1 MCHNKCDIVATLEHG
16 RLVKVEADSKSPRG
30 RVCPRG
36 KKSPEIVYSEKRIL
50 HPLIRCGEK
59 GEGRFRRATWD
70 EALTCAS
77 RGFLDIIRNY
87 GPQAL
92 ASYYG
97 GSGLED
103 SMRANAGLFRVFG
116 SPNDMGPDSICN
128 TSSCV
133 FTPMTTYGVTEAV
146 LVKDIGHSEIIF
158 CWGKNPKTDSGPLS
172 AYRAILEAKE
182 RGAKLVVIDPCRA
195 GMGEMADMWVP
206 IIPGSDGALAM
217 AMTKLI
223 LERHL
228 YDEGFVKNYTRGF
241 EAYEAYLKTLSVD
254 RLSKCCGIPVR
265 IIEELTRL
273 FLSTEKISLVSYT
286 GLEYQLSGVQNNRA
300 IQILWAIT
308 GKVDVEGGIYIN
320 GTGIPTR
327 KPATKQEIMPLGAEQ
342 YPVFYGLTGCGQ
354 FMEFPNAVLHDVPYP
369 IRGLLI
375 RAASPAISYPEQ
387 KLWRQVYK
395 KLDFMV
401 VLDRFMTEDA
411 KYADVVLPATTLWEN
426 DSFCEYPGGIRLRE
440 QIIEPVGEAKAD
452 LFIYQQLAEYMGRP
466 DAFPKNKEELYGQA
480 FKGRESLLERLKEH
494 PEGIVFENKRIYRK
508 YETGGLRSDGRKG
521 FPTPSGKFEISSTV
535 LEDMGYTGYPVYK
548 DISEEPG
555 LKAGFEFV
563 MTCGNRSPVRYS
575 SFGPNI
581 EALAAL
587 DPYPTADI
595 DPLDAARLEIEDG
608 CEVDVETAFGTKRFR
623 ARITPMHPGTIHV
636 FSGGG
641 SSYHSEAW
649 REGNINDVNSMEIR
663 DDISGF
669 PAFKA
674 IPCRIRR
681 A

>member
-50 HPLIRCGEK
+50 HPLLRCGEK

-116 SPNDMGPDSICN
+116 SPNDMGPGSICN

-265 IIEELTRL
+265 MIEELTRL

-354 FMEFPNAVLHDVPYP
+354 FMEFPNAVLHDVPYSV
-369 IRGLLI
+369 RGLLI

-595 DPLDAARLEIEDG
+595 DPLDAARLEI
-608 CEVDVETAFGTKRFR
+608 
-623 ARITPMHPGTIHV
+623 
-636 FSGGG
+636 
-641 SSYHSEAW
+641 
-649 REGNINDVNSMEIR
+649 
-663 DDISGF
+663 
-669 PAFKA
+669 
-674 IPCRIRR
+674 
-681 A
+681 

>member
-1 MCHNKCDIVATLEHG
+1 
-16 RLVKVEADSKSPRG
+16 
-30 RVCPRG
+30 
-36 KKSPEIVYSEKRIL
+36 
-50 HPLIRCGEK
+50 
-59 GEGRFRRATWD
+59 
-70 EALTCAS
+70 
-77 RGFLDIIRNY
+77 
-87 GPQAL
+87 
-92 ASYYG
+92 
-97 GSGLED
+97 
-103 SMRANAGLFRVFG
+103 
-116 SPNDMGPDSICN
+116 
-128 TSSCV
+128 
-133 FTPMTTYGVTEAV
+133 MTTYGVTEAV

-369 IRGLLI
+369 VRGLLI

-608 CEVDVETAFGTKRFR
+608 CEVDVETAFGTKCFR

>member
-1 MCHNKCDIVATLEHG
+1 MEKRGVCGMCHNKCDIVATLEHG

-116 SPNDMGPDSICN
+116 SPNDMGPGSICN

-369 IRGLLI
+369 VRGLLI

-426 DSFCEYPGGIRLRE
+426 DSFCEYPGG
-440 QIIEPVGEAKAD
+440 
-452 LFIYQQLAEYMGRP
+452 
-466 DAFPKNKEELYGQA
+466 
-480 FKGRESLLERLKEH
+480 
-494 PEGIVFENKRIYRK
+494 
-508 YETGGLRSDGRKG
+508 
-521 FPTPSGKFEISSTV
+521 
-535 LEDMGYTGYPVYK
+535 
-548 DISEEPG
+548 
-555 LKAGFEFV
+555 
-563 MTCGNRSPVRYS
+563 
-575 SFGPNI
+575 
-581 EALAAL
+581 
-587 DPYPTADI
+587 
-595 DPLDAARLEIEDG
+595 
-608 CEVDVETAFGTKRFR
+608 
-623 ARITPMHPGTIHV
+623 
-636 FSGGG
+636 
-641 SSYHSEAW
+641 
-649 REGNINDVNSMEIR
+649 
-663 DDISGF
+663 
-669 PAFKA
+669 
-674 IPCRIRR
+674 
-681 A
+681 

>member
-1 MCHNKCDIVATLEHG
+1 
-16 RLVKVEADSKSPRG
+16 
-30 RVCPRG
+30 
-36 KKSPEIVYSEKRIL
+36 
-50 HPLIRCGEK
+50 
-59 GEGRFRRATWD
+59 
-70 EALTCAS
+70 
-77 RGFLDIIRNY
+77 
-87 GPQAL
+87 
-92 ASYYG
+92 
-97 GSGLED
+97 
-103 SMRANAGLFRVFG
+103 
-116 SPNDMGPDSICN
+116 
-128 TSSCV
+128 
-133 FTPMTTYGVTEAV
+133 
-146 LVKDIGHSEIIF
+146 
-158 CWGKNPKTDSGPLS
+158 
-172 AYRAILEAKE
+172 
-182 RGAKLVVIDPCRA
+182 
-195 GMGEMADMWVP
+195 
-206 IIPGSDGALAM
+206 M

-369 IRGLLI
+369 VRGLLI

-508 YETGGLRSDGRKG
+508 DETGGLRSDGRKG

>member
-1 MCHNKCDIVATLEHG
+1 M
-16 RLVKVEADSKSPRG
+16 
-30 RVCPRG
+30 
-36 KKSPEIVYSEKRIL
+36 YSEKRIL

-70 EALTCAS
+70 EALTFAS
-77 RGFLDIIRNY
+77 RGFLDIIRKH

-103 SMRANAGLFRVFG
+103 SMRENAGLFRVFG
-116 SPNDMGPDSICN
+116 SPNDMGPGSICN

-133 FTPMTTYGVTEAV
+133 FTPMTTYGVTEAM

-172 AYRAILEAKE
+172 AYRAILEAKK

-241 EAYEAYLKTLSVD
+241 EAYESYLKTLSAD
-254 RLSKCCGIPVR
+254 QLSRYCGIPVQM
-265 IIEELTRL
+265 IEELTRL
-273 FLSTEKISLVSYT
+273 FVSTEKISLVSYT

-308 GKVDVEGGIYIN
+308 GKVDVEGGIYIS
-320 GTGIPTR
+320 GTEIPTR
-327 KPATKQEIMPLGAEQ
+327 KLAPKQEIMPVGAEK
-342 YPVFYGLTGCGQ
+342 YPVFYGLTGWGQ

-369 IRGLLI
+369 VRGLLI

-452 LFIYQQLAEYMGRP
+452 LFIYQQLAEYMGKP
-466 DAFPKNKEELYGQA
+466 DASPKT
-480 FKGRESLLERLKEH
+480 
-494 PEGIVFENKRIYRK
+494 RK
-508 YETGGLRSDGRKG
+508 
-521 FPTPSGKFEISSTV
+521 SS
-535 LEDMGYTGYPVYK
+535 M
-548 DISEEPG
+548 
-555 LKAGFEFV
+555 
-563 MTCGNRSPVRYS
+563 N
-575 SFGPNI
+575 GP
-581 EALAAL
+581 L
-587 DPYPTADI
+587 
-595 DPLDAARLEIEDG
+595 
-608 CEVDVETAFGTKRFR
+608 
-623 ARITPMHPGTIHV
+623 
-636 FSGGG
+636 
-641 SSYHSEAW
+641 
-649 REGNINDVNSMEIR
+649 REGSLFWN
-663 DDISGF
+663 
-669 PAFKA
+669 A
-674 IPCRIRR
+674 
-681 A
+681 

>member
-1 MCHNKCDIVATLEHG
+1 M
-16 RLVKVEADSKSPRG
+16 
-30 RVCPRG
+30 
-36 KKSPEIVYSEKRIL
+36 
-50 HPLIRCGEK
+50 
-59 GEGRFRRATWD
+59 
-70 EALTCAS
+70 
-77 RGFLDIIRNY
+77 
-87 GPQAL
+87 
-92 ASYYG
+92 
-97 GSGLED
+97 
-103 SMRANAGLFRVFG
+103 
-116 SPNDMGPDSICN
+116 
-128 TSSCV
+128 
-133 FTPMTTYGVTEAV
+133 TEAV

-265 IIEELTRL
+265 MIEELTRL

-369 IRGLLI
+369 VRGLLI

-440 QIIEPVGEAKAD
+440 QIIEPVGEAKAE

>member
-1 MCHNKCDIVATLEHG
+1 
-16 RLVKVEADSKSPRG
+16 
-30 RVCPRG
+30 
-36 KKSPEIVYSEKRIL
+36 
-50 HPLIRCGEK
+50 
-59 GEGRFRRATWD
+59 
-70 EALTCAS
+70 
-77 RGFLDIIRNY
+77 
-87 GPQAL
+87 
-92 ASYYG
+92 
-97 GSGLED
+97 
-103 SMRANAGLFRVFG
+103 
-116 SPNDMGPDSICN
+116 
-128 TSSCV
+128 
-133 FTPMTTYGVTEAV
+133 MTTYGVTEAV

-369 IRGLLI
+369 VRGLLI

>member
-1 MCHNKCDIVATLEHG
+1 MC
-16 RLVKVEADSKSPRG
+16 
-30 RVCPRG
+30 
-36 KKSPEIVYSEKRIL
+36 
-50 HPLIRCGEK
+50 IRD
-59 GEGRFRRATWD
+59 R
-70 EALTCAS
+70 
-77 RGFLDIIRNY
+77 
-87 GPQAL
+87 
-92 ASYYG
+92 
-97 GSGLED
+97 
-103 SMRANAGLFRVFG
+103 
-116 SPNDMGPDSICN
+116 
-128 TSSCV
+128 
-133 FTPMTTYGVTEAV
+133 
-146 LVKDIGHSEIIF
+146 DIGHSEIIF

-265 IIEELTRL
+265 MIEELTRL

-369 IRGLLI
+369 VRGLLI

>member
-1 MCHNKCDIVATLEHG
+1 
-16 RLVKVEADSKSPRG
+16 
-30 RVCPRG
+30 
-36 KKSPEIVYSEKRIL
+36 
-50 HPLIRCGEK
+50 
-59 GEGRFRRATWD
+59 
-70 EALTCAS
+70 
-77 RGFLDIIRNY
+77 
-87 GPQAL
+87 
-92 ASYYG
+92 
-97 GSGLED
+97 
-103 SMRANAGLFRVFG
+103 
-116 SPNDMGPDSICN
+116 
-128 TSSCV
+128 
-133 FTPMTTYGVTEAV
+133 MTTYGVTEAV

-265 IIEELTRL
+265 MIEELTRL

-369 IRGLLI
+369 VRGLLI

-440 QIIEPVGEAKAD
+440 QIIEFVHLPAAGG
-452 LFIYQQLAEYMGRP
+452 I
-466 DAFPKNKEELYGQA
+466 YGQA
-480 FKGRESLLERLKEH
+480 
-494 PEGIVFENKRIYRK
+494 
-508 YETGGLRSDGRKG
+508 
-521 FPTPSGKFEISSTV
+521 
-535 LEDMGYTGYPVYK
+535 
-548 DISEEPG
+548 
-555 LKAGFEFV
+555 
-563 MTCGNRSPVRYS
+563 
-575 SFGPNI
+575 
-581 EALAAL
+581 
-587 DPYPTADI
+587 
-595 DPLDAARLEIEDG
+595 G
-608 CEVDVETAFGTKRFR
+608 CLPK
-623 ARITPMHPGTIHV
+623 
-636 FSGGG
+636 
-641 SSYHSEAW
+641 
-649 REGNINDVNSMEIR
+649 
-663 DDISGF
+663 
-669 PAFKA
+669 K
-674 IPCRIRR
+674 
-681 A
+681 

>member
-1 MCHNKCDIVATLEHG
+1 
-16 RLVKVEADSKSPRG
+16 
-30 RVCPRG
+30 
-36 KKSPEIVYSEKRIL
+36 
-50 HPLIRCGEK
+50 
-59 GEGRFRRATWD
+59 
-70 EALTCAS
+70 
-77 RGFLDIIRNY
+77 
-87 GPQAL
+87 
-92 ASYYG
+92 
-97 GSGLED
+97 
-103 SMRANAGLFRVFG
+103 
-116 SPNDMGPDSICN
+116 
-128 TSSCV
+128 
-133 FTPMTTYGVTEAV
+133 
-146 LVKDIGHSEIIF
+146 
-158 CWGKNPKTDSGPLS
+158 
-172 AYRAILEAKE
+172 
-182 RGAKLVVIDPCRA
+182 
-195 GMGEMADMWVP
+195 MGEMADMWVP

-265 IIEELTRL
+265 MIEELTRL

-369 IRGLLI
+369 VRGLLI

>member
-1 MCHNKCDIVATLEHG
+1 
-16 RLVKVEADSKSPRG
+16 
-30 RVCPRG
+30 
-36 KKSPEIVYSEKRIL
+36 
-50 HPLIRCGEK
+50 
-59 GEGRFRRATWD
+59 
-70 EALTCAS
+70 
-77 RGFLDIIRNY
+77 
-87 GPQAL
+87 
-92 ASYYG
+92 
-97 GSGLED
+97 
-103 SMRANAGLFRVFG
+103 
-116 SPNDMGPDSICN
+116 
-128 TSSCV
+128 
-133 FTPMTTYGVTEAV
+133 MTTYGVTEAV

-369 IRGLLI
+369 VRGLLI

-641 SSYHSEAW
+641 GSYHSEAW